1 MQTLADSFGM
11 IGYDV
16 LGIGESLV
24 SLISDVIGF
33 GGGFGGGGCGG
44 LGGLGPGQ
52 YPFG

>member
-24 SLISDVIGF
+24 SLISDVIGL
-33 GGGFGGGGCGG
+33 GGGFGGGG
-44 LGGLGPGQ
+44 LGGGAGQ